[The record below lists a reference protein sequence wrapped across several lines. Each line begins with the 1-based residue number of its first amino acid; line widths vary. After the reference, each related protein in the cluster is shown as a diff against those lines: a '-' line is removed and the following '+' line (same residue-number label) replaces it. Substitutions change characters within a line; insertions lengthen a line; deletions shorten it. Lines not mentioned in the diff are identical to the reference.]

1 MQLKKTYSSREVAA
15 LSGVGLDARYA
26 FVSDERGA
34 VHAFD
39 RSNGQSLW
47 KQEALAYRGLTTPL
61 PRGEAVVVGDFEG
74 YVHVLA
80 RESGAFLAR
89 KETDGAML
97 RAGPVPLGGAVL
109 VQTEGGGLYA
119 FGP

>member
-1 MQLKKTYSSREVAA
+1 
-15 LSGVGLDARYA
+15 VGR
-26 FVSDERGA
+26 
-34 VHAFD
+34 D
-39 RSNGQSLW
+39 RS
-47 KQEALAYRGLTTPL
+47 L

-89 KETDGAML
+89 KETDGATL
-97 RAGPVPLGGAVL
+97 RAAPVPLGGSVL

>member
-1 MQLKKTYSSREVAA
+1 
-15 LSGVGLDARYA
+15 
-26 FVSDERGA
+26 
-34 VHAFD
+34 
-39 RSNGQSLW
+39 
-47 KQEALAYRGLTTPL
+47 
-61 PRGEAVVVGDFEG
+61 
-74 YVHVLA
+74 VLA